1 MATMF
6 EKVLGKFRD
15 ERLLVVL
22 LCLIA
27 AVRVF
32 VFAAAFP
39 FFSNGDEDLHFD
51 LVMQYAGGR
60 PPGAFSVLTNESL
73 RFIVPYASPEF
84 TQTPDQFPNAKFPP
98 PLWKQS
104 SAEAGPVIE
113 ATRAAWQ
120 QEVNWESSQPP
131 LYYAVAA
138 FWWKFGQFIGLR
150 GIQSLY
156 WLRFLN
162 ALLIALL
169 VWVGYLV
176 ARAVVPEHPS
186 ACVGT
191 PLLLAFIP
199 QNAWYVLGNDVLSP
213 VCFGALLIYVLQWLR
228 DESPSLRLG
237 AVTGLLIAI
246 VYFTKL
252 TNLPLLAVA
261 IVAIF
266 AHSLRRQRSKTAA
279 LALGPLILC
288 AAIPIGSWMLWS
300 KSHFGD
306 VTGSTTPIA
315 LLGWTRRPFAD
326 WWHHPVF
333 HPHGAWIF
341 WFDLVARFWRGEL
354 MWHNRELSWRP
365 ADAFYAV
372 SSLLMLCAALA
383 GMWMSAHLSAF
394 QRKALSLFAC
404 AFIGAVAFLVVLSI
418 QFDFG
423 NCIYPSREYPYFAS
437 GRLISGALI
446 PFAVLYAYGLTY
458 LLRRIRNP
466 LLPLAVLAAIIL
478 FALVSE
484 VAVTHNVFASE
495 HNWFHR

>member
-73 RFIVPYASPEF
+73 SFIVPYASPEF
-84 TQTPDQFPNAKFPP
+84 TQTPDQFPNAKFSP

-104 SAEAGPVIE
+104 AAEAGPVIE

-191 PLLLAFIP
+191 PLLL
-199 QNAWYVLGNDVLSP
+199 VV
-213 VCFGALLIYVLQWLR
+213 R
-228 DESPSLRLG
+228 
-237 AVTGLLIAI
+237 
-246 VYFTKL
+246 
-252 TNLPLLAVA
+252 
-261 IVAIF
+261 
-266 AHSLRRQRSKTAA
+266 
-279 LALGPLILC
+279 
-288 AAIPIGSWMLWS
+288 
-300 KSHFGD
+300 
-306 VTGSTTPIA
+306 
-315 LLGWTRRPFAD
+315 
-326 WWHHPVF
+326 
-333 HPHGAWIF
+333 
-341 WFDLVARFWRGEL
+341 
-354 MWHNRELSWRP
+354 
-365 ADAFYAV
+365 
-372 SSLLMLCAALA
+372 A
-383 GMWMSAHLSAF
+383 G
-394 QRKALSLFAC
+394 Q
-404 AFIGAVAFLVVLSI
+404 
-418 QFDFG
+418 
-423 NCIYPSREYPYFAS
+423 
-437 GRLISGALI
+437 
-446 PFAVLYAYGLTY
+446 
-458 LLRRIRNP
+458 
-466 LLPLAVLAAIIL
+466 
-478 FALVSE
+478 
-484 VAVTHNVFASE
+484 
-495 HNWFHR
+495 